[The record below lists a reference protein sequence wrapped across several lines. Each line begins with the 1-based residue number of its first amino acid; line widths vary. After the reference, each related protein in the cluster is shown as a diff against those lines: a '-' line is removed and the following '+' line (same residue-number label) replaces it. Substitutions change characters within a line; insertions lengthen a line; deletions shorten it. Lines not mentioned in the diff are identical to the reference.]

1 MGLSCDITEG
11 SDSCPLKVKPFF
23 ISFPRA
29 PGREQV
35 INTINA
41 NQSLV
46 IPVTDRPG
54 EALTGLRVLV
64 LRVREREVGVG
75 PAGQAGAAP

>member
-1 MGLSCDITEG
+1 MSTEG
-11 SDSCPLKVKPFF
+11 KAIFHQLPQS
-23 ISFPRA
+23 PRERA
-29 PGREQV
+29 RNQYY
-35 INTINA
+35 NA
-41 NQSLV
+41 NQSLA